1 MCRIRMRDTPAWR
14 GWICDNPKN
23 MLNKII
29 SWSLHNKFLVLF
41 LAAFVSALGLWSL
54 ATMKVDILPDINKPT
69 VTVFAESPGMATE
82 DVERLILSPLEAA
95 VLGAPGVT
103 RIRSNASFAQA
114 TLNIE
119 FAWGT
124 DTLRNRQV
132 IEERLTQAVLPEGVT
147 PVLGPSTSLLGEI
160 MWVGISTKDG
170 SVSPMELRTLSDFT
184 IRPALLRVPGVANVL
199 VMGGDVREWQINLNA
214 ERMRREGIM
223 IDDVRAKVENALTN
237 KSGNIL
243 DQGEKEYPI
252 RIIVAPNVA
261 SELGE
266 IAITRRGSV
275 GGMDG
280 GQGSV
285 VRLADIASIVEG
297 PSPIR
302 GAGAIDG
309 ESGVILR
316 IIRQPDAQTLEVT
329 DAIDATFRALASSMP
344 PGVELHPDLF
354 RQENFIRAGLGN
366 VIDALRDGTILVI
379 IVLIIF
385 LMNMRITLITLTA
398 IPLSILMTAIVFKFL
413 GLSVNVMTLGGIAVA
428 VGELVDD
435 AIVGV
440 ENVFRRLRLWKKGG
454 MKEDHEEIV
463 RIASSEVRNSIVYA
477 TLLVSVVFLPI
488 FFVPGIEGRLLGS
501 LGAAYLVSLLASMAV
516 SLTVTPVLA
525 ALFLRGNALIGHEE
539 ETKVVIAVK
548 EAITPWIRWCILHV
562 KLLSGGIAI
571 ALVMTGGFYFL
582 AGKEGIPPF
591 NEGSAVI
598 MLFLPPGTSLSA
610 TNAYVT
616 KLEGALLEIPGVRQ
630 VANIAGRAPSD
641 PHGGSANSSEI
652 QIAFKPGYF
661 EEDRERLFA
670 DIQKTLDRFGGAE
683 YSLGQPITH
692 RVEMLLSGVRAPI
705 VVKVFGDDQE
715 KMDQAANQ
723 VLAALKKQK
732 GITNPRIQQNT
743 VVPEFRVYIDRNRLA
758 ESGLSSGEVADD
770 IEMGLMGDT
779 LGQVRLGA
787 ASVDVVARYDAESKG
802 AMSSLRD
809 LALPFPGASSLGSV
823 GDVRIE
829 GGRNAIDHEGS
840 KRVLAV
846 TANYEGKNLVG
857 EVSAA
862 KAELESGKLPVGVT
876 LSFEGNYQS
885 QKESTRRLALVF
897 LAGLA
902 MIILVLYRAFRSV
915 PVMLLILANIP
926 TVMIGGMIGIW
937 MTGGTINLAHL
948 VGFISLAG
956 IVSRNGI
963 MLIGRALALVRDEGE
978 PFSAETIIRATLDRV
993 TPVLMTSLVTALAL
1007 VPLLLAGD
1015 EPGKEMLHPL
1025 AVVIFGGLI
1034 TSTVISLFLTPALF
1048 YRYGK
1053 KAALTAPHD
1062 TSSGF

>member
-1 MCRIRMRDTPAWR
+1 
-14 GWICDNPKN
+14 
-23 MLNKII
+23 
-29 SWSLHNKFLVLF
+29 
-41 LAAFVSALGLWSL
+41 
-54 ATMKVDILPDINKPT
+54 VD
-69 VTVFAESPGMATE
+69 
-82 DVERLILSPLEAA
+82 
-95 VLGAPGVT
+95 

-124 DTLRNRQV
+124 DSLRNRQV
-132 IEERLTQAVLPEGVT
+132 VEERLAQASLPNGVT
-147 PVLGPSTSLLGEI
+147 PILGPSTSLLGEI
-160 MWVGISTKDG
+160 MWVGISGKDT
-170 SVSPMELRTLSDFT
+170 SVSPMELRTLADFT
-184 IRPALLRVPGVANVL
+184 IRPAILRVPGVANVL

-214 ERMRREGIM
+214 ERMKREGIM
-223 IDDVRAKVENALTN
+223 IDDVRAKVAGALTN

-243 DQGEKEYPI
+243 EQGEKEYPI
-252 RIIVAPNVA
+252 RIIVAPNEVA
-261 SELGE
+261 ELGE
-266 IAITRRGSV
+266 IAIMRRGS
-275 GGMDG
+275 GMG
-280 GQGSV
+280 AVPGSSSGI
-285 VRLADIASIVEG
+285 VRLADIATIVEG

-302 GAGAIDG
+302 GSGAIDG

-316 IIRQPDAQTLEVT
+316 VIRQPNAQTLDVT
-329 DAIDATFRALASSMP
+329 DAIDATFSSLQASLP
-344 PGVELHPDLF
+344 EGVELHPNLF
-354 RQENFIRAGLGN
+354 RQENFIRAGLKN

-379 IVLIIF
+379 IILIIF
-385 LMNMRITLITLTA
+385 LMNMRTTMITLVA
-398 IPLSILMTAIVFKFL
+398 IPLSILVTAIVFKLL

-440 ENVFRRLRLWKKGG
+440 ENIFRRLRIWRMNGKK
-454 MKEDHEEIV
+454 EPHEEIV

-477 TLLVSVVFLPI
+477 TLLVIVVFLPI

-501 LGAAYLVSLLASMAV
+501 LGAAYLISLIASMAV
-516 SLTVTPVLA
+516 SLTVTPVLC
-525 ALFLRGNALIGHEE
+525 ALFLNDKALMGHDKETRLVLAIKERISPWILWCIENVKLAGAGIGIALIFTAGLY
-539 ETKVVIAVK
+539 AV
-548 EAITPWIRWCILHV
+548 
-562 KLLSGGIAI
+562 S
-571 ALVMTGGFYFL
+571 
-582 AGKEGIPPF
+582 GKEGIPPF

-598 MLFLPPGTSLSA
+598 MLFLPPGTALSA
-610 TNAYVT
+610 TDAYVT
-616 KLEGALLEIPGVRQ
+616 KLETALLEIPGVLQ
-630 VANIAGRAPSD
+630 ASNIAGRAPAD

-661 EEDRERLFA
+661 ETDRERLFV
-670 DIQKTLDRFGGAE
+670 DIQTTLDRFGGAE

-715 KMDQAANQ
+715 KMDEAARQ
-723 VLAALKKQK
+723 VLAELKKQK

-758 ESGLSSGEVADD
+758 ESGLSSGEVAND
-770 IEMGLMGDT
+770 IEMGLMGDNF
-779 LGQVRLGA
+779 GEVRLGA
-787 ASVDVVARYDAESKG
+787 ASVDVVARYDEESKG
-802 AMSSLRD
+802 SMSSLRD
-809 LALPFPGASSLGSV
+809 LALPFAGAASLGSV
-823 GDVRIE
+823 GDIRIV
-829 GGRNAIDHEGS
+829 GGRNTIDHEGS

-857 EVSAA
+857 EVGAA
-862 KAELESGKLPVGVT
+862 KTALEKGKLPVGVT

-897 LAGLA
+897 LAGLV
-902 MIILVLYRAFRSV
+902 MIILVLYRAFRSIPIV
-915 PVMLLILANIP
+915 LLILANIP
-926 TVMIGGMIGIW
+926 TVMIGGMIGVW
-937 MTGGTINLAHL
+937 LTGGTVNLAHL

-978 PFSAETIIRATLDRV
+978 EFSVKTIVRATLDRV
-993 TPVLMTSLVTALAL
+993 TPVLMTSLVTSLAL
-1007 VPLLLAGD
+1007 IPLLLSGD

-1034 TSTVISLFLTPALF
+1034 SSTLISLFLTPALF
-1048 YRYGK
+1048 YRFGK
-1053 KAALTAPHD
+1053 KAALAARNE